1 MPKNQFFAKMK
12 NDRGAR
18 AIAITV
24 MVLLVLLSAII
35 ITTVIANRRTK
46 DVPVLPDEPTGGEPA
61 GVVDP
66 KPDDVKPTPNDQ
78 PKPDDGKQTETAP
91 THYILP
97 VSGVLTKKHDS
108 EMQVFSDTM
117 RDYRVHL
124 GIDIATV
131 AGASVSA
138 MADGVIAQIW
148 DDRSMGKCIAIKHG
162 GDVYTIYKN
171 LAETLPEQIAVGVS
185 VKAGDVIGNVGE
197 TASVEVADEAHLH
210 LEMTEKGLQ
219 VDPTKYLDADALAT
233 LHEDTNFEDES

>member
-46 DVPVLPDEPTGGEPA
+46 DVPVLPDEPTGG
-61 GVVDP
+61 DP
-66 KPDDVKPTPNDQ
+66 KPDNVKPTPDDQ

-124 GIDIATV
+124 GIDIATM